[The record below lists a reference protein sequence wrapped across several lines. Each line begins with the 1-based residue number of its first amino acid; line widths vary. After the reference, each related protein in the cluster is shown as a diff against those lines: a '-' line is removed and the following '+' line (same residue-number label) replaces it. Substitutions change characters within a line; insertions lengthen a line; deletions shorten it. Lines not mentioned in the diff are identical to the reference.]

1 MNTSTNTNQTYDT
14 MKITMRTTPTGF
26 GRHTMAGA
34 LLAMALTASAVG
46 FAAMGHADDDTQTR
60 APIQHL
66 LRRLPPLRRRGSTD

>member
-34 LLAMALTASAVG
+34 LLAMSG
-46 FAAMGHADDDTQTR
+46 G
-60 APIQHL
+60 
-66 LRRLPPLRRRGSTD
+66 RRRSRCWIGARFRCDWY